1 MAKFGQS
8 PTLYVSVEI
17 ILLSRV
23 SKSLDGPHA
32 AKNHPHETL
41 IQLEACD
48 LILEEE
54 GMTIWSRL
62 AHFLSGVHLS
72 QV

>member
-1 MAKFGQS
+1 MAKFDQS

-23 SKSLDGPHA
+23 SKSEKLDGPHA

-54 GMTIWSRL
+54 GMTI
-62 AHFLSGVHLS
+62 
-72 QV
+72 